1 MLEIKNLHKAYG
13 KFKAVNNLNIHISR
27 GDIFGFVGPNGAGK
41 TTTMK
46 IISGLLAADSGQIL
60 LEGKNLLLKNSE
72 LKEKIGYMPDFFGVY
87 DNLTAIEYLEFYS
100 LAYGIDEKEA
110 VNRCH
115 ELLEMV
121 NLTDKADE
129 YVDSLSR
136 GMKQRLCL
144 ARTLVHNP
152 DILILDEPASGMD
165 PRARHEFKNIL
176 KDLKELGKTII
187 ISSHVLTELS
197 EMCNSVGIIEKG
209 HCLIQG
215 NINDILNKV
224 DESNPLTL
232 TVLGEV
238 ARAIEV
244 LKENRY
250 VKSLAVDQN
259 SIMIVFVGRK
269 QEEAALLKQL
279 IERDVLVLSYKR
291 EQSDLESLFLQ
302 ITNKGEEVL

>member
-165 PRARHEFKNIL
+165 PRTRHEFKNIL

-238 ARAIEV
+238 TRAIEV

>member
-13 KFKAVNNLNIHISR
+13 KFKAVDNLNIHISR

-46 IISGLLAADSGQIL
+46 IISGLLAADYGQIL
-60 LEGKNLLLKNSE
+60 LEDKNILSQNFL

-121 NLTDKADE
+121 NLSDKADE

-152 DILILDEPASGMD
+152 EILILDEPASGMD
-165 PRARHEFKNIL
+165 PRTRHELKNIL
-176 KDLKELGKTII
+176 KNLKELGKTII
-187 ISSHVLTELS
+187 ISSHILTELS
-197 EMCNSVGIIEKG
+197 EMCNTVGIIEKG
-209 HCLIQG
+209 RCLIQG

-238 ARAIEV
+238 NSAIAV

-279 IERDVLVLSYKR
+279 IDKGVPVLSYKR

-302 ITNKGEEVL
+302 ITNKGEDIL

>member
-165 PRARHEFKNIL
+165 PRTRHEFKNIL

>member
-1 MLEIKNLHKAYG
+1 
-13 KFKAVNNLNIHISR
+13 
-27 GDIFGFVGPNGAGK
+27 
-41 TTTMK
+41 
-46 IISGLLAADSGQIL
+46 
-60 LEGKNLLLKNSE
+60 
-72 LKEKIGYMPDFFGVY
+72 
-87 DNLTAIEYLEFYS
+87 
-100 LAYGIDEKEA
+100 
-110 VNRCH
+110 
-115 ELLEMV
+115 
-121 NLTDKADE
+121 
-129 YVDSLSR
+129 
-136 GMKQRLCL
+136 
-144 ARTLVHNP
+144 
-152 DILILDEPASGMD
+152 
-165 PRARHEFKNIL
+165 
-176 KDLKELGKTII
+176 
-187 ISSHVLTELS
+187 
-197 EMCNSVGIIEKG
+197 MCNSVGIIEKG

>member
-152 DILILDEPASGMD
+152 DILILDEPASGMA
-165 PRARHEFKNIL
+165 PRTRHEFKNIL

>member
-165 PRARHEFKNIL
+165 PRTRHEFKNIL

-302 ITNKGEEVL
+302 ITNKVEEVL